1 MNKLGYV
8 YIMSNTHRTVLYI
21 GVTSD
26 LENRVYEH
34 ENGIMDGFTKKY
46 NCQDLIYYEI
56 LDDIGSAIAREKA
69 MKKWNREWKERQIK
83 EMNPNLKRLNDQ
95 VFRFN

>member
-1 MNKLGYV
+1 MGYV
-8 YIMSNTHRTVLYI
+8 YVMSNTQRTVLYI

-34 ENGIMDGFTKKY
+34 ENGEMDGFAKKY
-46 NCQDLIYYEI
+46 NCHDLIYYEI
-56 LDDIGSAIAREKA
+56 LDDIESAIRREKA
-69 MKKWNREWKERQIK
+69 MKKWNREWKEKQIK
-83 EMNPNLKRLNDQ
+83 EMNPNMKRLNDQ